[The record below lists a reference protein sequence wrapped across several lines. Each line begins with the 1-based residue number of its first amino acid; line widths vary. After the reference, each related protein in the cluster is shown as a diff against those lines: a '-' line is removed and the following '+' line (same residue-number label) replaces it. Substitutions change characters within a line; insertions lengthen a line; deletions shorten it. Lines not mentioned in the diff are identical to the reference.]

1 MFWRKKGSQASGRKI
16 AFRAFFAGACLS
28 AFAVYG
34 YGVKT
39 GTVLELISFLFLI
52 VLALIV
58 PAALMVA
65 IIKLVSY
72 ALKRSNRE
80 EP

>member
-1 MFWRKKGSQASGRKI
+1 M
-16 AFRAFFAGACLS
+16 
-28 AFAVYG
+28 
-34 YGVKT
+34 
-39 GTVLELISFLFLI
+39 VLELISFFFLI